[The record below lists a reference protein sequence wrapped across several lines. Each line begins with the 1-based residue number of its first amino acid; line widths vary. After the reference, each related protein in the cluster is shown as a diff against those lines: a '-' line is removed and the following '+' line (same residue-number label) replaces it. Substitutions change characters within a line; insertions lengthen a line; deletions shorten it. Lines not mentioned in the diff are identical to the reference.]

1 MLFEQAVIQPSQK
14 SNNMNKNFVE
24 KSISLIDSINALISL
39 NRCSF
44 SAEDLELLQ
53 TCVSKLKVIDSL
65 ESDIDKCKAF
75 IEVVALL
82 DKFLCSDNVEKFF
95 DAFS

>member
-1 MLFEQAVIQPSQK
+1 MY
-14 SNNMNKNFVE
+14 NNFIE
-24 KSISLIDSINALISL
+24 KSTSLIDSINGLISL

-44 SAEDLELLQ
+44 STEDLELLQ

-65 ESDIDKCKAF
+65 ESDLDKRESF
-75 IEVVALL
+75 VEVVALL

-95 DAFS
+95 DAFG

>member
-1 MLFEQAVIQPSQK
+1 MD
-14 SNNMNKNFVE
+14 KNFVE
-24 KSISLIDSINALISL
+24 NSVSLIDSIDALISM

-53 TCVSKLKVIDSL
+53 TCVLKLKVIDSL
-65 ESDIDKCKAF
+65 ESDRDKRNAF
-75 IEVVALL
+75 VEVVILL
-82 DKFLCSDNVEKFF
+82 DRFLCSDNVEKFF